1 MGEDKSPEQNNGI
14 PGVPEVVKR
23 LKDQLDEF
31 EKLREGIRASIESA
45 TRLVPNLEREKKM
58 LEEDV
63 HEKGEKIAQVKT
75 LILRLEKEKEKLQED
90 VDQKQEQISKIDDQI
105 KMISLAKSYDKV

>member
-1 MGEDKSPEQNNGI
+1 MEEDKGSGQSSSI

-45 TRLVPNLEREKKM
+45 AKLVPSLEREKKV

-63 HEKGEKIAQVKT
+63 HVKGEKIAQVKN

-90 VDQKQEQISKIDDQI
+90 MQQKQEQISKINDQI
-105 KMISLAKSYDKV
+105 KMISLAKNYNV